1 MIRDDDDDDNDD
13 EGYRVYN
20 EEEDIPARVVVNVRV
35 TKLPW
40 WWKYGTQ
47 MGDFLIISYRES
59 QLQKKQETKLSK
71 VFQKDLLLAEF
82 YIVAQN

>member
-1 MIRDDDDDDNDD
+1 MIMIMAMGMDDHDDDNAD

-47 MGDFLIISYRES
+47 MGDFLILSFFSWIPTPEKCR
-59 QLQKKQETKLSK
+59 KQ
-71 VFQKDLLLAEF
+71 
-82 YIVAQN
+82 N

>member
-1 MIRDDDDDDNDD
+1 MTRDEQDDDDDDNDD

-40 WWKYGTQ
+40 W
-47 MGDFLIISYRES
+47 
-59 QLQKKQETKLSK
+59 
-71 VFQKDLLLAEF
+71 
-82 YIVAQN
+82 

>member
-1 MIRDDDDDDNDD
+1 MIKDEQDDDDDDNDD

-35 TKLPW
+35 TKLPR

-47 MGDFLIISYRES
+47 MGDFLIISYLES
-59 QLQKKQETKLSK
+59 QLQKNAGKLLSK
-71 VFQKDLLLAEF
+71 VFQKI
-82 YIVAQN
+82 YN

>member
-1 MIRDDDDDDNDD
+1 MIKDEQDDDD

-35 TKLPW
+35 TKLPR

-47 MGDFLIISYRES
+47 MGDFLIISWIPTPEKCR
-59 QLQKKQETKLSK
+59 KIIKQS
-71 VFQKDLLLAEF
+71 FPKDLQLAEF
-82 YIVAQN
+82 SIVA

>member
-1 MIRDDDDDDNDD
+1 MIKDEQDDDD

-35 TKLPW
+35 TKLPR

-47 MGDFLIISYRES
+47 MGEFLIISYLES
-59 QLQKKQETKLSK
+59 QLQKNAGKLLSK
-71 VFQKDLLLAEF
+71 VFQKI
-82 YIVAQN
+82 YN

>member
-1 MIRDDDDDDNDD
+1 MIRDDEDDDNDD
-13 EGYRVYN
+13 EGYKVYN

-47 MGDFLIISYRES
+47 MGDFLIISYLES
-59 QLQKKQETKLSK
+59 QLQKNAGNKIKQS
-71 VFQKDLLLAEF
+71 FPKDLHLAEF
-82 YIVAQN
+82 SIVA